1 MAKHTVKPL
10 VMAVGAAFMTS
21 LALGSMAHAA
31 QNPFQVTELSTGYNL
46 AAKDAEGKCGEG
58 KCGEGKCGA
67 DKAKTA
73 ETKGAAE
80 GTCGEDHAKAKEGAC
95 GEDKAAAKTMEEGKC
110 GAKSE

>member
-10 VMAVGAAFMTS
+10 AVAVGAAFMTS
-21 LALGSMAHAA
+21 LALGSVAQAG
-31 QNPFQVTELSTGYNL
+31 QNPFQVTELSGGYNL

-73 ETKGAAE
+73 AE
-80 GTCGEDHAKAKEGAC
+80 GSCGEDHAKANEGSC
-95 GEDKAAAKTMEEGKC
+95 GDKPAAKATEEGKCGEGKC
-110 GAKSE
+110 GAKGE

>member
-10 VMAVGAAFMTS
+10 ALAVGAAFMTS

-31 QNPFQVTELSTGYNL
+31 QNPFQVTELSAGYNL

-58 KCGEGKCGA
+58 KCGA
-67 DKAKTA
+67 DKATTA
-73 ETKGAAE
+73 DTKGAAE
-80 GTCGEDHAKAKEGAC
+80 GTCGEDHAKAREGAC
-95 GEDKAAAKTMEEGKC
+95 GEDKAAAKATEEGKC